1 MVMPIYTLHIENQC
15 TCICSLHT
23 VYNRMESLNGGLTEI
38 SRKISLCKWDF
49 TFQID

>member
-1 MVMPIYTLHIENQC
+1 MVMHISL
-15 TCICSLHT
+15 CILKISVHVFVLSL
-23 VYNRMESLNGGLTEI
+23 YNRMESLNGGLTEI